1 MNNVAAQD
9 VESMPR
15 NFVTADDEDDED
27 SVMVTLLERQM
38 MEMEIEVLWQG

>member
-9 VESMPR
+9 VENMPR
-15 NFVTADDEDDED
+15 NFVTADDED